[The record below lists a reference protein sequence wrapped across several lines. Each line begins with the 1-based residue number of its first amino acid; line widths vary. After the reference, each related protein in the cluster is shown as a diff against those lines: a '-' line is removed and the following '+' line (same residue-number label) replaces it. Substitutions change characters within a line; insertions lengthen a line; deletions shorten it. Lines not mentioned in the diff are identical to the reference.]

1 MNKSGSSKTW
11 YPTSNW
17 NHIYVFLGLLVLF
30 ALSTGIVSLLYT
42 SKINALVTQE
52 IEKALLIFEEGT
64 KLSRLCAKKLSRIER
79 RVEILTRG
87 REGEENLE
95 LFRDLD
101 SEQG

>member
-1 MNKSGSSKTW
+1 MDGSASFEEAMKR
-11 YPTSNW
+11 
-17 NHIYVFLGLLVLF
+17 LEE
-30 ALSTGIVSLLYT
+30 IVRELENGD
-42 SKINALVTQE
+42 IE

-101 SEQG
+101 AEQG

>member
-1 MNKSGSSKTW
+1 MDGSASFEEAMKR
-11 YPTSNW
+11 
-17 NHIYVFLGLLVLF
+17 LEE
-30 ALSTGIVSLLYT
+30 IVRELENGD
-42 SKINALVTQE
+42 IE

>member
-1 MNKSGSSKTW
+1 MDGSASFEEAMKR
-11 YPTSNW
+11 
-17 NHIYVFLGLLVLF
+17 LDE
-30 ALSTGIVSLLYT
+30 IVRELENGD
-42 SKINALVTQE
+42 IE

-64 KLSRLCAKKLSRIER
+64 TLSRLCAKKLSRIER

-101 SEQG
+101 AEQG